1 MNLEEK
7 ERIFSNLSMT
17 GTEMF
22 QLMNDLF
29 PICRSITGNGVRK
42 SFELIKNYLDVELF
56 EVASGTKV
64 NDWTIPK
71 EWNITDAYVID
82 PDGNKI
88 IDFKSSNLHVVNYSI
103 PVKKK
108 LSLEE
113 LKPHLHSIPEQ
124 PELIPYKTSYY
135 KEDWGFCLSHNQLL
149 NLKDGDYEVCI
160 DSSLENGALTYGEY
174 FIQGIT
180 DQEIILSCYICHPS
194 LCNDNLSGVVIT
206 TLLAKIL
213 CNVNCHYSY
222 RFLFI
227 PETIGAI
234 TWLHQN
240 KQNLEKI
247 KHGLVVTC
255 AGDSGILTYKK
266 TRHGNTEIDKAVQN
280 TLRFSGNDYSIEEF
294 FPWGSDERQF
304 CSPGYNLPFGSL
316 MRTRYGKYNVY
327 HTSGDNT
334 DFVKKPFLIDTFSKY
349 ISVLFTLE
357 NNRFYKNLYPDGEP
371 QLKKRNL
378 LNPIYTLLWILNF
391 SDGEN
396 SLLDISDKSN
406 IPFEEIITATNEL
419 IQAKLLEEITDV
431 GNKKP
436 DKKF

>member
-7 ERIFSNLSMT
+7 ECIFSNLSVI

-82 PDGNKI
+82 PNGNKI
-88 IDFKSSNLHVVNYSI
+88 IDFKNSNLHVVNYSI

-135 KEDWGFCLSHNQLL
+135 EEDWGFCLSHNQLL

-174 FIQGIT
+174 FIQGKT
-180 DQEIILSCYICHPS
+180 DKEIVISCYVCHPS

-213 CNVNCHYSY
+213 CNVSCHYSY

-240 KQNLEKI
+240 KQNLGKI

-255 AGDSGILTYKK
+255 AGDSGSSTYKK
-266 TRHGNTEIDKAVQN
+266 TRQGNMEIDKTVQN
-280 TLRFSGNDYSIEEF
+280 VLRSSGNDYSIDDF
-294 FPWGSDERQF
+294 FPMGSDERQF

-316 MRTRYGKYNVY
+316 MRTGYGRYNVY
-327 HTSGDNT
+327 HTSGDNF
-334 DFVKKPFLIDTFSKY
+334 DFVKQEFLMDTFSKY
-349 ISVLFTLE
+349 ISIFFTLE
-357 NNRFYKNLYPDGEP
+357 NNRYYKNLNPKGEP

-378 LNPIYTLLWILNF
+378 INPINTLLWILNF

-406 IPFEEIITATNEL
+406 ILFKEIVTAANEL
-419 IQAKLLEEITDV
+419 VQSKLLEEIIDDETRKI
-431 GNKKP
+431 NTR
-436 DKKF
+436 F

>member
-206 TLLAKIL
+206 TL
-213 CNVNCHYSY
+213 C
-222 RFLFI
+222 
-227 PETIGAI
+227 
-234 TWLHQN
+234 
-240 KQNLEKI
+240 
-247 KHGLVVTC
+247 
-255 AGDSGILTYKK
+255 
-266 TRHGNTEIDKAVQN
+266 
-280 TLRFSGNDYSIEEF
+280 
-294 FPWGSDERQF
+294 
-304 CSPGYNLPFGSL
+304 
-316 MRTRYGKYNVY
+316 
-327 HTSGDNT
+327 
-334 DFVKKPFLIDTFSKY
+334 
-349 ISVLFTLE
+349 
-357 NNRFYKNLYPDGEP
+357 
-371 QLKKRNL
+371 
-378 LNPIYTLLWILNF
+378 
-391 SDGEN
+391 
-396 SLLDISDKSN
+396 
-406 IPFEEIITATNEL
+406 
-419 IQAKLLEEITDV
+419 
-431 GNKKP
+431 
-436 DKKF
+436 